1 MKLPRTL
8 TLVIFSLFVS
18 SLARAQTAGEWADE
32 IVKAISRHQ
41 AIPAIGVTS
50 RNGTEFM
57 GYRVQRE
64 VVKQLVAAGDE
75 AIGHKAG
82 ATSQA
87 AQVKFGLLEPVAG
100 QLLKSHLKNTATF
113 ISLRQYKGMMIEMEL
128 GFELKLTIREE
139 PADVEELKTYVRDI
153 VPVVELPN
161 LHFTEKNITPA
172 DIIGSNVG
180 ATIVVVG
187 RSMPVAGLDP
197 NAIAVTLEK
206 DGEEVA
212 RGVGTDAMG
221 DQWEA
226 LLWLV
231 RQRLREG
238 YEVKRNDLLITGS
251 LGQVMPAAAGRYVA
265 NFGKLG
271 RVTFSMR

>member
-1 MKLPRTL
+1 MKICPRLLPCFL
-8 TLVIFSLFVS
+8 ALSLVGVCS
-18 SLARAQTAGEWADE
+18 AQSVGEWADE
-32 IVKAISRHQ
+32 VVKAIKRNQ
-41 AIPAIGVTS
+41 PIPAIGVTS

-57 GYRVQRE
+57 GYQVQRD
-64 VVKQLVAAGDE
+64 VVKKLVAAGDE
-75 AIGHKAG
+75 VIGHKAG
-82 ATSQA
+82 ATSEA

-100 QLLKSHLKNTATF
+100 ELLKSHVKNTATF
-113 ISLRQYKGMMIEMEL
+113 VSLRQYKGMMIEMEI

-139 PADVEELKTYVRDI
+139 PANIEELKTYVRDI

-180 ATIVVVG
+180 ATIVVLG
-187 RSMPVAGLDP
+187 RSKPIAGVDP
-197 NAIAVTLEK
+197 NKIAVKLLK
-206 DGEEVA
+206 NDEEVSS
-212 RGVGTDAMG
+212 GVGTDAMG

-251 LGQVMPAAAGRYVA
+251 LGKVMPAEAGRYVA
-265 NFGKLG
+265 DFGKLG